1 MSFATRIR
9 GIYCLFDSVGFS
21 FRKLGFFFSSIL
33 STMLLSYSKVHLF
46 SKLKSPL
53 MVQATILETWIVS
66 RLLSIATTTEVSQ
79 KKLHGSSNHFSG
91 IWLIF
96 AVVSP
101 HLSS

>member
-1 MSFATRIR
+1 
-9 GIYCLFDSVGFS
+9 
-21 FRKLGFFFSSIL
+21 
-33 STMLLSYSKVHLF
+33 
-46 SKLKSPL
+46 